1 MENYSLLGNGR
12 REGELSESDGRK
24 TVPTKDALCKQPVA
38 GVLLSVPLPQRG
50 NNQART
56 PGN

>member
-12 REGELSESDGRK
+12 REGELSDGRK

-38 GVLLSVPLPQRG
+38 GVLLSVPLP
-50 NNQART
+50 
-56 PGN
+56 